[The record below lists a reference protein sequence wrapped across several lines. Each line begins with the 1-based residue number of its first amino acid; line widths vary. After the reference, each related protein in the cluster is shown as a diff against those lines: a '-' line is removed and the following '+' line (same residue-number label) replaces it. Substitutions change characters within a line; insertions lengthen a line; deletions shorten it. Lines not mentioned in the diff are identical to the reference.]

1 MRLRTSARDRLRA
14 ICPIGRTIGQ
24 CAETPQSLNRS
35 RTRAARAGNS
45 RGFGAREA
53 LQSAVTTLM
62 LKMVYTTSSPPLPSV
77 MVPSASIT
85 VAIIDDNRLVRE
97 ALASLLGR
105 LPDLHVLAAATASPA
120 FLAEAMPH
128 VVLLD
133 VGLGDEDS
141 LKVATAIRDAA
152 PTAKVVMMDLIPVNG
167 EIIEFVNAGVC
178 GFVLKDATFEEF
190 VATIRAVAAGEK
202 VLPPRLTESLFSQIA
217 QEVDSRG
224 REHVLED
231 VRMTRR
237 EREVIE
243 LIGEG
248 LSNKEIAQ
256 RLNIATHTVKSHV
269 RNVMEKLALHTRLQI
284 AAYSHRSQG

>member
-1 MRLRTSARDRLRA
+1 
-14 ICPIGRTIGQ
+14 
-24 CAETPQSLNRS
+24 
-35 RTRAARAGNS
+35 
-45 RGFGAREA
+45 
-53 LQSAVTTLM
+53 
-62 LKMVYTTSSPPLPSV
+62 
-77 MVPSASIT
+77 MVPSSSIT

-97 ALASLLGR
+97 ALASMLGK
-105 LPDLHVLAAATASPA
+105 LPDFQVLAAAAASPA
-120 FLAEAMPH
+120 FLAESAPH

-133 VGLGDEDS
+133 VGLGEEDS
-141 LKVATAIRDAA
+141 LNVAASIRDAA

-217 QEVDSRG
+217 QEVDNRG
-224 REHVLED
+224 RALVMED

-284 AAYSHRSQG
+284 AAYSHRAAN